1 MEGDFDVIILNLYFS
16 DEVVGENNEDYLDIS
31 ENFESKIILLDID
44 KM

>member
-31 ENFESKIILLDID
+31 ENFES
-44 KM
+44 